1 MVYTIINPDGSVKG
15 TQTLTDA
22 MADRFEA
29 RGYNLVPATSIPTLK
44 ITFGAK
50 IKVSS

>member
-1 MVYTIINPDGSVKG
+1 MRYLIINPDGSVKG

-29 RGYNLVPATSIPTLK
+29 KGYQVIPAVEVATVK
-44 ITFGAK
+44 VTFGARR
-50 IKVSS
+50 

>member
-1 MVYTIINPDGSVKG
+1 MRYMIINPDGTVKG

-29 RGYNLVPATSIPTLK
+29 RGYQVIPAAEVATVK
-44 ITFGAK
+44 VTFG
-50 IKVSS
+50 VRR

>member
-1 MVYTIINPDGSVKG
+1 MRYMIINPDGTVKG

-29 RGYNLVPATSIPTLK
+29 RGYNLIPATEVDSVK
-44 ITFGAK
+44 VTFGAQR
-50 IKVSS
+50 